1 MFFRVFAASVLGL
14 VLCATACSSS
24 KPAESPRLRPAGKRP
39 AAPDF
44 ALKDVHGQ
52 TVRLSDFKGKVVL
65 LNFWATWCAPCK
77 VEIPWFMDFEQ
88 KYKDRGLVVLGVS
101 MDEEGWEVVKPFLD
115 RMKIN
120 YRVVIGNDEVSQSY
134 GGVDALPTTLL
145 VDRNGMIASKH
156 EGLAPKSEYEKEI
169 LGLLDA
175 Q

>member
-1 MFFRVFAASVLGL
+1 MFFRVFAASVLCL

-24 KPAESPRLRPAGKRP
+24 KPAESSRLRPAGKRP

>member
-1 MFFRVFAASVLGL
+1 
-14 VLCATACSSS
+14 
-24 KPAESPRLRPAGKRP
+24 
-39 AAPDF
+39 
-44 ALKDVHGQ
+44 
-52 TVRLSDFKGKVVL
+52 
-65 LNFWATWCAPCK
+65 
-77 VEIPWFMDFEQ
+77 MDFEQ